1 MEEKLDKK
9 NVFSLLLSPFKYF
22 ILGVYYTI
30 YGIFY
35 PFIIV
40 YNRITSSLYKSY
52 SKSKSEKAKT
62 EVVNA
67 VNLEIKNIDE
77 KIKKNNELKE
87 KELIKAKELK
97 KEKKI
102 NSKKVKALNQK
113 KLNERDMLI
122 NEINKHE
129 DVRTEYPNT
138 YKYTARNS
146 EGTDV
151 VGYIVAYTKQEVF
164 NFLESEGYL
173 VYKLENNKFI
183 EMFYGHKQ
191 FSRKRLGTK
200 DLIFWLTQL
209 STYIKSG
216 IPLTDSMRILGMQM
230 GKKDSFK
237 KRLFDA
243 IVYQLIMG
251 ESFSSALEKQGNAF
265 PSLLINMIKAAE
277 ATGELEE
284 TLDDMADYYN
294 EIETTRKQ
302 MISALTYPMA
312 IMIFSLAVV
321 TFILIWVVPQFTGIY
336 ASAGV
341 TLNPLTAFVI
351 SASDFLKEN
360 IMYIILGLCGIVL
373 IIYYM
378 YSNIK
383 AVKYSL
389 QKFAMKLPIF
399 GNIII
404 YNEMTI
410 FTKTFSSLLKNNVFI
425 TDSIEILTNITN
437 NVIYKEIM
445 YNTINNIAVGEKIS
459 TSFKDNWAIPDVAYY
474 MIVTG
479 ESTGQLAEMMN
490 RVSIYYQESHR
501 NVINSLKS
509 LIEPIMIVFLAVVVG
524 GVVLA
529 VIIPMFSL
537 YGEIGNM

>member
-1 MEEKLDKK
+1 MQDNSNKK
-9 NVFSLLLSPFKYF
+9 SVFTLLLSPFKYF

-35 PFIIV
+35 PFIII
-40 YNRITSSLYKSY
+40 YNKITSSAYKSY
-52 SKSKSEKAKT
+52 SDNKSKKEQK
-62 EVVNA
+62 EVKDA
-67 VNLEIKNIDE
+67 VNLEMANIDE

-87 KELIKAKELK
+87 KEVIKAKELK
-97 KEKKI
+97 KDKKV
-102 NSKKVKALNQK
+102 NSKKQKALNEK
-113 KLNERDMLI
+113 KLNERDLLI
-122 NEINKHE
+122 SEINKHE

-146 EGTDV
+146 EGDDI
-151 VGYIVAYTKQEVF
+151 VGYIVAFTKQEVF

-173 VYKLENNKFI
+173 VYKLETSKFI
-183 EMFYGHKQ
+183 EFFYGHKQ
-191 FSRKRLGTK
+191 FSKKRLSTK

-230 GKKDSFK
+230 GKKDPFK

-251 ESFSSALEKQGNAF
+251 ESFSSALERQGSAF

-294 EIETTRKQ
+294 EIEATRKQ

-336 ASAGV
+336 DSAGV
-341 TLNPLTAFVI
+341 ELNGLTLFVI
-351 SASDFLKEN
+351 SASDFLKAN
-360 IMYIILGLCGIVL
+360 VMYIILGICGVVIL
-373 IIYYM
+373 IYYM
-378 YSNIK
+378 YTNIK

-459 TSFKDNWAIPDVAYY
+459 MSFKDNWAIPDVAYY

-537 YGEIGNM
+537 YGQIS

>member
-509 LIEPIMIVFLAVVVG
+509 LIEPIMIVFLAIVVG

>member
-1 MEEKLDKK
+1 MKEQNKK
-9 NVFSLLLSPFKYF
+9 TNIFSLLLSPFKYF
-22 ILGVYYTI
+22 ILGLYYTI

-35 PFIIV
+35 PFLIV
-40 YNRITSSLYKSY
+40 YNKITASAYKSY
-52 SKSKSEKAKT
+52 SDKKSKKDKQ
-62 EVVNA
+62 EVKDA
-67 VNLEIKNIDE
+67 VNLEMTNIDE
-77 KIKKNNELKE
+77 KIKKNNELKQ
-87 KELIKAKELK
+87 KEVIKAKELK
-97 KEKKI
+97 KDKKV
-102 NSKKVKALNQK
+102 NSKKQKTLNQK
-113 KLNERDMLI
+113 KLNERDLLI
-122 NEINKHE
+122 SEINKHE
-129 DVRTEYPNT
+129 DVRTEHPST
-138 YKYTARNS
+138 YKYSARNS
-146 EGTDV
+146 EGEDV
-151 VGYIVAYTKQEVF
+151 FGYIVAFTKQEVF

-173 VYKLENNKFI
+173 VYKLETNKFI
-183 EMFYGHKQ
+183 ELFYGHKQ
-191 FSRKRLGTK
+191 FSKRRLSTK

-230 GKKDSFK
+230 GKNDQFK

-251 ESFSSALEKQGNAF
+251 ESFSSALERQGNAF

-294 EIETTRKQ
+294 EIEATRKQ

-336 ASAGV
+336 DSAGV
-341 TLNPLTAFVI
+341 ELNGLTLFVI
-351 SASDFLKEN
+351 SASDFLKNN
-360 IMYIILGLCGIVL
+360 IMYIILGICGFVL

-378 YSNIK
+378 YTNIK
-383 AVKYSL
+383 AVKYNL

-425 TDSIEILTNITN
+425 TESIEILTNITN

-459 TSFKDNWAIPDVAYY
+459 LSFKDNWAIPDVAYY

-490 RVSIYYQESHR
+490 KVSIYYQESHR

-537 YGEIGNM
+537 YGQIS